1 MLNFQG
7 AALSDVLN
15 YLSEAAGF
23 VILQEAP
30 VTGTVNVVSRQPL
43 NMEEAVDLLNS
54 VLVEKGYVALRNG
67 RILKIINRRDAQK
80 RELPVK
86 TGSDPEQIPKKDE
99 MVTQILPVRHG
110 EAAKL
115 VENLRPLLPD
125 NSNITANEGSN
136 SLIMTDT
143 QTNIRRI
150 AEIIRAI
157 DTSVEGISM
166 LHVYS
171 IQYANAKDLATVIT
185 QLFAAPPATDQN
197 RRRGGFPGFG
207 GGGGFPGFGGGGGD
221 RGGGGGGQPSTG
233 TSEARQAASR
243 VVAVADDQSNSLI
256 VSATAETLEQ
266 VSQIIAKIDQST
278 TDITDTRIFRL
289 QHADSSEMAEIIN
302 GLYVDT
308 TTQNAQN
315 RNRGQRG
322 FGGQGFGQQG
332 GGGGGQQ
339 QSQRALIQS
348 KVIAVGD
355 PRTNS
360 LLVTAARETMAE
372 IAEMVGRLDATDAKK
387 QRVYVYSLQH
397 ADPDSVATVL
407 RGMLGDESANNS
419 AQQTGAARLTERSAQ
434 GAQMDT
440 SAFQNSGRGGGG
452 GGGGGR

>member
-1 MLNFQG
+1 
-7 AALSDVLN
+7 
-15 YLSEAAGF
+15 
-23 VILQEAP
+23 
-30 VTGTVNVVSRQPL
+30 
-43 NMEEAVDLLNS
+43 
-54 VLVEKGYVALRNG
+54 
-67 RILKIINRRDAQK
+67 
-80 RELPVK
+80 
-86 TGSDPEQIPKKDE
+86 
-99 MVTQILPVRHG
+99 
-110 EAAKL
+110 
-115 VENLRPLLPD
+115 
-125 NSNITANEGSN
+125 
-136 SLIMTDT
+136 
-143 QTNIRRI
+143 
-150 AEIIRAI
+150 
-157 DTSVEGISM
+157 
-166 LHVYS
+166 
-171 IQYANAKDLATVIT
+171 
-185 QLFAAPPATDQN
+185 
-197 RRRGGFPGFG
+197 
-207 GGGGFPGFGGGGGD
+207 
-221 RGGGGGGQPSTG
+221 
-233 TSEARQAASR
+233 

-308 TTQNAQN
+308 TSQNAQN